1 MRGKGRLE
9 TCLGWSSC
17 MVIALL
23 KGAMG
28 GEMKMFGEVWLVLL
42 QEQTRRTRWIAA
54 Y

>member
-28 GEMKMFGEVWLVLL
+28 GEMRMFDVVWLGLRL
-42 QEQTRRTRWIAA
+42 ERTRRTRLIAA